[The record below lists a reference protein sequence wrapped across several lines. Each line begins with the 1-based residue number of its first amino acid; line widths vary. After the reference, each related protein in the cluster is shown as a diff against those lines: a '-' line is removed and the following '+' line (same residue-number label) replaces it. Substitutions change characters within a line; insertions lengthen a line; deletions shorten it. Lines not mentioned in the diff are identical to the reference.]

1 LQLDKPC
8 ALRPANGESK
18 MFREAKPN
26 LTIMKRYLITATLLL
41 FVLISL
47 AQPKGKV
54 TYYCTYYGENAVLSQ
69 LTICLAQ
76 GHMPGLIK
84 HDRAENM
91 LDRIMTEVGLPRNF
105 ILVECDGYKNCS
117 AINLEGLTGS
127 LRYVLYGNAFLKEI
141 DSTSKTYWASI
152 SIFAH
157 EIGHHLCGHTLD
169 MLGSRPDKE
178 LEADRFSGFVMFKL
192 GATLEQAQAAMV
204 AIGDPP
210 YVSTHPPLANRLA
223 AIRNG
228 WNAGWQS
235 NYRQTNR
242 GVTMPHLKSI
252 DDIAGELYDDTYL
265 FNATGKY
272 EDAIRTAN
280 AAINL
285 RKNYADA
292 YCQRGLAEAS
302 LARTSKAVK
311 TLDSALK
318 INPKLAL
325 AHAYK
330 GKAYAIAR
338 QYALA
343 ELAFSQ
349 AVSADV
355 GLAATYAER
364 AIMRND
370 QGRYDDAIRDAGK
383 AILLNYKDIYVP
395 YATQGYAYFQKK
407 DYVMAYNKFA
417 VSIYYNRIYPFAA
430 EWLEKSYQKLT
441 PEQKKLVSK

>member
-1 LQLDKPC
+1 MKKIILP
-8 ALRPANGESK
+8 ALLS
-18 MFREAKPN
+18 F
-26 LTIMKRYLITATLLL
+26 LSLLS
-41 FVLISL
+41 F
-47 AQPKGKV
+47 AQPKSKI

-69 LTICLAQ
+69 LTICLGQ
-76 GHMPGLIK
+76 GHMPGLLK
-84 HDRAENM
+84 HERAENM

-105 ILVECDGYKNCS
+105 ILVECEGYKNCS

-127 LRYVLYGNAFLKEI
+127 LRYILYGNDFLNEI
-141 DSTSKTYWASI
+141 DSTSNTYWASI

-178 LEADRFSGFVMFKL
+178 LEADRFSGFVMYKL
-192 GATLEQAQAAMV
+192 GATLAQAQAAMV
-204 AIGDPP
+204 AIGNPP

-235 NYRQTNR
+235 NYRQSNR
-242 GVTMPHLKSI
+242 PATMPSLKSL
-252 DDIAGELYDDTYL
+252 DDIAGELYDAAYL
-265 FNATGKY
+265 FNVTGKY
-272 EDAIRTAN
+272 DDAIRTAN

-285 RKNYADA
+285 RKNYAEA
-292 YCQRGLAEAS
+292 YCERGYAEAC
-302 LARTSKAVK
+302 LSKTISAIK
-311 TLDSALK
+311 TLDTALK
-318 INPKLAL
+318 LDPKLTL
-325 AHAYK
+325 AQVYK

-343 ELAFSQ
+343 ELAFAKAASD
-349 AVSADV
+349 A
-355 GLAATYAER
+355 GFAATYAER

-370 QGRYDDAIRDAGK
+370 QGRYDDAIKDARK
-383 AILLNYKDIYVP
+383 AIILNYKDIYVP

-407 DYVMAYNKFA
+407 DFVNAYNKFA
-417 VSIYYNRIYPFAA
+417 VSVYYNRIYPFAA

-441 PEQKKLVSK
+441 PEQKKKVGSQ

>member
-1 LQLDKPC
+1 
-8 ALRPANGESK
+8 
-18 MFREAKPN
+18 
-26 LTIMKRYLITATLLL
+26 MKKIIITSVLL
-41 FVLISL
+41 FFSVLAF
-47 AQPKGKV
+47 AQPKGKI

-69 LTICLAQ
+69 LQICL
-76 GHMPGLIK
+76 GTGNMPGLLK
-84 HDRAENM
+84 HDRAESM
-91 LDRIMTEVGLPRNF
+91 LDRIMAEIGLPRNF
-105 ILVECDGYKNCS
+105 ILVECSGYKNCS
-117 AINLEGLTGS
+117 AINLEGLTGQ
-127 LRYVLYGNAFLKEI
+127 LRYVLYGNDFLKEI

-178 LEADRFSGFVMFKL
+178 LEADRFSGFVLYKL

-204 AIGDPP
+204 SIGDPP

-235 NYRQTNR
+235 HYRSSQR
-242 GVTMPHLKSI
+242 VAPMPNLKSI
-252 DDIAGELYDDTYL
+252 DDIAAELYDAAYL
-265 FNATGKY
+265 FNATAKY
-272 EDAIRTAN
+272 DEAIRVAN

-302 LARTSKAVK
+302 LLKTSAAIK

-318 INPKLAL
+318 INPKLAI
-325 AHAYK
+325 AHVYK
-330 GKAYAIAR
+330 AKAYAIAR

-343 ELAFSQ
+343 ELSFSQ
-349 AVSADV
+349 AISVDDM
-355 GLAATYAER
+355 LAAAFAER

-370 QGRYDDAIRDAGK
+370 QGRYDDAIRDANK
-383 AILLNYKDIYVP
+383 AIIFNYKDIFVP
-395 YATQGYAYFQKK
+395 YSTLGYAYFQKK
-407 DYVMAYNKFA
+407 DYMTAYNKFA
-417 VSIYYNRIYPFAA
+417 LSVYYNRIYAFGA
-430 EWLEKSYQKLT
+430 EWLEKAYQKLT
-441 PEQKKLVSK
+441 PEQKKLIGGK